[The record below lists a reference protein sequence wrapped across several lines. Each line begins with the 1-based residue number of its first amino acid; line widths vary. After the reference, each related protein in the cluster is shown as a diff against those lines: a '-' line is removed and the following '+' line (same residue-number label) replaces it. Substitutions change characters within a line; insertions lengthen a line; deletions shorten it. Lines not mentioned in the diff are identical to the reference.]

1 MFSQVWIG
9 ERQKG
14 NASPFHCSSTVP
26 RRGLP
31 GDSLRDWHN
40 SIRLVCVPT
49 LCLWIEC
56 LTVYSLRAPYSSC
69 NILFVYFL
77 DVNGPQFVSFSR
89 YLKFAMW
96 VLSNL
101 FIKLWSFR
109 TDCRRDLLVAI
120 DIQFP
125 RSRLFCLGGTAP

>member
-31 GDSLRDWHN
+31 GDSLSDRLN

-49 LCLWIEC
+49 QCFVDLMSYSFTRRDRHTVHATICL
-56 LTVYSLRAPYSSC
+56 SL
-69 NILFVYFL
+69 FL
-77 DVNGPQFVSFSR
+77 DVIGPQFVSFSR
-89 YLKFAMW
+89 HLKFATK
-96 VLSNL
+96 VLGDL
-101 FIKLWSFR
+101 GAQKFIHE
-109 TDCRRDLLVAI
+109 TLVI
-120 DIQFP
+120 SD
-125 RSRLFCLGGTAP
+125 